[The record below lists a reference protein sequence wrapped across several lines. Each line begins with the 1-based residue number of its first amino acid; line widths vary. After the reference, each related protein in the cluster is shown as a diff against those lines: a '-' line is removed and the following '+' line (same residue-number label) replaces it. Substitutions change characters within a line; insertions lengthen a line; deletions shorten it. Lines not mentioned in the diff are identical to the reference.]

1 MSKKILRLL
10 ICLISC
16 MLSFQS
22 MFGTVQAAKL
32 SGAHK
37 VRLVWNA
44 IPDAVMYELVVTARS
59 HGKWGKHSS
68 TKPVLTQ
75 SNIYTAGAE
84 LDLTT
89 FREDPN
95 TLWWQVR
102 ALNLAKQPISEYS
115 SPRKLSAGDADP
127 VAPLPSVYA
136 NKNIPAKLYQVYSWI
151 PVLHAGSYQVQ
162 VFSRVL
168 QGNTLADQL
177 IRTFTIEGANSFD
190 WYDESAYPDKG
201 AYWWRVRAN
210 DAAGSPMSD
219 WSKAVPFT
227 VKYTGYQVA
236 ALGDSVTHGGGAVSN
251 TPNDPAYDWTTYTGF
266 PIKNLGRSG
275 DTTAPM
281 AARFE
286 REVVPFA
293 PKILV
298 IMGGVNDLR
307 GGAAADD
314 VIANLALIRS
324 KCQERGII
332 PVFATVTPVN
342 PAAIKQVFNQ
352 ETYRNWQTEW
362 QRVNSWIRTQPHYV
376 DVAPMLMNTDGTM
389 LNELATDGL
398 HPDTK
403 GKAVIGTAIGD
414 YLKTNFPDYIK

>member
-1 MSKKILRLL
+1 MSKKILRLF
-10 ICLISC
+10 ICLIIFILSC
-16 MLSFQS
+16 QS
-22 MFGTVQAAKL
+22 AIGTVQAANL
-32 SGAHK
+32 SGANK

-44 IPDAVMYELVVTARS
+44 IPDAVMYELLVTTRT
-59 HGKWGKHSS
+59 HGKWGKHSL
-68 TKPVLTQ
+68 KPVLTQ
-75 SNIYTAGAE
+75 SNIYTAGTE
-84 LDLTT
+84 LDLTA
-89 FREDPN
+89 FRENPD

-102 ALNLAKQPISEYS
+102 ALNLTKQPISEYS
-115 SPRKLSAGDADP
+115 SPRKLSAGDVDP
-127 VAPLPSVYA
+127 AAPLPSTYP

-162 VFSRVL
+162 VFSRVP
-168 QGNTLADQL
+168 QGSALGDQL
-177 IRTFTIEGANSFD
+177 IRSFTIEGANSFD
-190 WYDESAYPDKG
+190 WYDESPYPDKG

-210 DAAGSPMSD
+210 DTAGRPLGD

-251 TPNDPAYDWTTYTGF
+251 TPNDPAYDWTTYAGF

-275 DTTAPM
+275 DTTARM
-281 AARFE
+281 AARFD

-314 VIANLALIRS
+314 VIDNLALLQS

-342 PAAIKQVFNQ
+342 PAAIKQVFSQ
-352 ETYRNWQTEW
+352 DTYRDWQTQW
-362 QRVNSWIRTQPHYV
+362 QRVNSWIKTQQYYV
-376 DVAPMLMNTDGTM
+376 DVAPLFTNSDGTM
-389 LNELATDGL
+389 INELATDGL

-403 GKAVIGTAIGD
+403 GKAMIGKAVGN
-414 YLKTNFPDYIK
+414 YLINNFPSYIK